1 MLLFLMEVTA
11 MADNT
16 ARFEADAVG
25 APPKGWTGTCT
36 GKGDPKW
43 TIEHDQTAPSKLK
56 ILYLNSLVGLLIR

>member
-1 MLLFLMEVTA
+1 